1 MDLKGKTI
9 QLIEESVRK
18 NIVPYGLGCFL
29 KNTTPPKHNHR
40 VKKDVITSKLRIS
53 GK

>member
-1 MDLKGKTI
+1 MGLKGKTI
-9 QLIEESVRK
+9 QLMEENVRK
-18 NIVPYGLGCFL
+18 NIVLYGPGCLL

-40 VKKDVITSKLRIS
+40 VQKDVITSKLRIS